1 MTPMH
6 HATGDHS
13 QDPIETAVRARAAA
27 LVTPGVEVIDCDP
40 ALADTVDFCAAY
52 GYSPADSANA
62 IVVTG
67 KSDLPVYACCLV
79 LATHRLDVNGTVRRR
94 LGTRKA
100 SFAPAEVTAELTGMA
115 MGGVTPLALPADL
128 PLWIDAAVM
137 ARERIV
143 VGGGSRSAK
152 VVGPPAML
160 LELGHAEVVEGLARP
175 IEP

>member
-1 MTPMH
+1 MH

-27 LVTPGVEVIDCDP
+27 LMTPGMEVIDCDP
-40 ALADTVDFCAAY
+40 
-52 GYSPADSANA
+52 
-62 IVVTG
+62 
-67 KSDLPVYACCLV
+67 
-79 LATHRLDVNGTVRRR
+79 
-94 LGTRKA
+94 
-100 SFAPAEVTAELTGMA
+100 
-115 MGGVTPLALPADL
+115 VTPLALPADL